1 MNTATL
7 TTTTPSVT
15 AEARRGAR
23 VAPARVRM
31 HHGPTT
37 VPVRHGTTPRH
48 PEAVYRR
55 RRLVVGTIA
64 AVLVV
69 AGGLAVN
76 EFVVGDSDGTA
87 SAAVA
92 GPPAQRVTVTAQ
104 PGDTLWSIAQTHR
117 GSVDVYDYIDRLVRL
132 NDGPAI
138 QAGQSI
144 TLP

>member
-7 TTTTPSVT
+7 TTAASPAAGSH
-15 AEARRGAR
+15 RGVR
-23 VAPARVRM
+23 MAPARVRM
-31 HHGPTT
+31 HHGPVTAS
-37 VPVRHGTTPRH
+37 VQRGTTRRH
-48 PEAVYRR
+48 PESVYRR

-138 QAGQSI
+138 QAGQAI
-144 TLP
+144 ALP

>member
-1 MNTATL
+1 MNAATF
-7 TTTTPSVT
+7 TTTASP
-15 AEARRGAR
+15 AAGAHRGVR
-23 VAPARVRM
+23 MAPARVRM
-31 HHGPTT
+31 HHGPVTA
-37 VPVRHGTTPRH
+37 PVQRGATRRH

-138 QAGQSI
+138 QAGQAI
-144 TLP
+144 VLP

>member
-1 MNTATL
+1 MNAATL
-7 TTTTPSVT
+7 TTTAST
-15 AEARRGAR
+15 AATGSHLGVRM
-23 VAPARVRM
+23 APARVRM
-31 HHGPTT
+31 HHGPVAAPAQRVAT
-37 VPVRHGTTPRH
+37 RRH

-64 AVLVV
+64 AVLIVV
-69 AGGLAVN
+69 GGLAVN

-87 SAAVA
+87 SDAVA

-138 QAGQSI
+138 QAGQAI
-144 TLP
+144 ALP

>member
-1 MNTATL
+1 MNAATL
-7 TTTTPSVT
+7 TTTASPATGS
-15 AEARRGAR
+15 RRG
-23 VAPARVRM
+23 VGMAPARVRM
-31 HHGPTT
+31 HHGP
-37 VPVRHGTTPRH
+37 VAAPVQHGITRRH

-104 PGDTLWSIAQTHR
+104 PGDTLWSIAQSHR

-138 QAGQSI
+138 QAGQAI